1 MSLAL
6 HHREGSVRA
15 LAVQQLGKVASEGQ
29 LSAED
34 KDFVSSSVL
43 LRLKDD
49 DRSVVSAVLDLSTGV
64 FDLVPPTDL
73 IEGLMGIIRERKW

>member
-15 LAVQQLGKVASEGQ
+15 LAVQQLSKVASEGQ

>member
-1 MSLAL
+1 M
-6 HHREGSVRA
+6 RA

-49 DRSVVSAVLDLSTGV
+49 DRSVVRAVLDLSTGV